1 MNMEMNET
9 QALQLIEQMIGSAK
23 REAKDNGFYYL
34 LWGWMVF
41 AGALIDYFLLIGLIP
56 SLQEKHALVWAILM
70 PIAGV
75 ISMIGGMMESKKI
88 SKVRTYVDELMRY
101 VVWAFSISLF
111 VVCIVMPATSNWPSF
126 YPVLMLLYAIWLF
139 ISGGALRFTP
149 LVYGGI
155 FNWACAFA
163 AFFADYDV
171 QLLILAA
178 AVFAGYII
186 PGYLLQRNFA
196 KHV

>member
-1 MNMEMNET
+1 MEMNET

-41 AGALIDYFLLIGLIP
+41 AGAISDYLLLSGVIP
-56 SLQEKHALVWAILM
+56 AIQEQHALVWAVLM

-75 ISMIGGMMESKKI
+75 ISIIGGIRESKKVNR
-88 SKVRTYVDELMRY
+88 VRTYVDELMRY

-139 ISGGALRFTP
+139 ISGGALRFKP
-149 LVYGGI
+149 LIYGGI
-155 FNWACAFA
+155 FNWTCAFA
-163 AFFADYDV
+163 AFFSVYSV
-171 QLLILAA
+171 QLLLLAA
-178 AVFAGYII
+178 AVLVGYII